1 MKVNNGITV
10 ESRDDKRQATVR
22 FRSVGFTIH
31 ELHVEAR
38 QGQIPTN
45 KEIACLE
52 GHVGLGS
59 GEKYLDNS
67 DGYPPEV
74 LRLLEVICEVI
85 LEAASSN
92 DSHTDGWARER
103 N

>member
-1 MKVNNGITV
+1 MKVNNGITI
-10 ESRDDKRQATVR
+10 ESRDGKRQATVR
-22 FRSVGFTIH
+22 FPASGFRIQ
-31 ELHVEAR
+31 ELRIEAR
-38 QGQIPTN
+38 QGQLPTSEEN
-45 KEIACLE
+45 ACLE